1 MSIIALHLCYTW
13 TDSPMLIEITNQL
26 PALKQQA
33 KYMLTAMLIKMV
45 VPIIMDEVM
54 QLLLS
59 ASAIRQSG
67 NPLELLKPFMLVS
80 NCPP

>member
-1 MSIIALHLCYTW
+1 
-13 TDSPMLIEITNQL
+13 MLIEITNQL

-59 ASAIRQSG
+59 ASAIRQ
-67 NPLELLKPFMLVS
+67 
-80 NCPP
+80 